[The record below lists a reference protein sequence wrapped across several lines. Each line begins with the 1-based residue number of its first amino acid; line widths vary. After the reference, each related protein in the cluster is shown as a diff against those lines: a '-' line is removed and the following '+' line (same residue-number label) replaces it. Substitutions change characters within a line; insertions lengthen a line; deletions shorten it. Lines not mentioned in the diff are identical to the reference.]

1 MSKTCR
7 FSNGVTRRTPTTLSA
22 SGSWSNA
29 FSIGRSSEI
38 TRDELKFQKFI
49 NRIRVKFSNMFYEAL
64 KRQLVLKNIIKLD
77 EWNGMKDGITIEYS
91 RDNYYA
97 ELKDSE
103 ILRERIEMV
112 QMMDEYIGLFW
123 SKDWIRRN
131 ILKLNDD
138 DIKQIAKDNEKD
150 PLKPD
155 DINPEMLPP
164 AITTS

>member
-1 MSKTCR
+1 
-7 FSNGVTRRTPTTLSA
+7 
-22 SGSWSNA
+22 
-29 FSIGRSSEI
+29 
-38 TRDELKFQKFI
+38 
-49 NRIRVKFSNMFYEAL
+49 
-64 KRQLVLKNIIKLD
+64 
-77 EWNGMKDGITIEYS
+77 MKDGITIAYS

-123 SKDWIRRN
+123 SKEWIRRN

-150 PLKPD
+150 PLDSD
-155 DINPEMLPP
+155 DINPDLSNS
-164 AITTS
+164 AI